1 MSSNKPP
8 RFRSQFEAYIA
19 SILLGRGCKYAYES
33 ERIPFLQP
41 EMKKT
46 YCPDFVIED
55 QGFFIEAKGIFS
67 ARDRKKHLWIQDQ
80 TDFDIRF
87 CFMNA
92 NNKIRKGSKTKYSD
106 WCEANNFIWCDKN
119 IPLDWM
125 KQ

>member
-1 MSSNKPP
+1 MKV
-8 RFRSQFEAYIA
+8 RYRSKFEENIVNEIKKKKIKYKYEEYEIDYTQPT
-19 SILLGRGCKYAYES
+19 IDRTYLPDLYFPKTNIFVELKGR
-33 ERIPFLQP
+33 L
-41 EMKKT
+41 T
-46 YCPDFVIED
+46 IE
-55 QGFFIEAKGIFS
+55 
-67 ARDRKKHLWIQDQ
+67 DRKKHLWIQDQ